1 MPMEKKRDY
10 KGWTVYV
17 NCYKSGW
24 GIIYY
29 AMYGQGKN
37 LKAGEVRETEQTASG
52 YAHQKIDEEL
62 ACP

>member
-17 NCYKSGW
+17 NWYKSGW

-29 AMYGQGKN
+29 AMYGRKGEN
-37 LKAGEVRETEQTASG
+37 LKAGEVRETEQAALE
-52 YAHQKIDEEL
+52 YAHQKIAEGYV
-62 ACP
+62 